1 MGEVLG
7 MGVFVIGMGWL
18 VLVRCED
25 GWIWEYWD
33 NEVTVKELGFECN
46 GWVENGKIDSSV
58 GVFLFY

>member
-1 MGEVLG
+1 